1 MAAALA
7 HSSATGCD
15 RQQFT
20 RLRMLRA
27 LDQWLDVER
36 VSAAAVELATVVGE
50 FQPDLILSEMFVAA
64 AGLGGRAI

>member
-1 MAAALA
+1 M
-7 HSSATGCD
+7 D

-20 RLRMLRA
+20 QLRMRRA

-36 VSAAAVELATVVGE
+36 VSAAADELATVVGG

-64 AGLGGRAI
+64 AGLVA